1 MPRKHEVTN
10 PETQETYTC
19 RQWAKKLE
27 IDVATFLRRRK
38 NWGVEDPRTFQKK
51 QQVVIVKEPLSP
63 LHISAL
69 KNNQKFCTNP
79 KTGESLLANEW
90 ADRYGVPLIEFYQMM
105 KRYGKDSL
113 ALYQHFEK
121 RRSVA

>member
-1 MPRKHEVTN
+1 MGKKHQVTN

-19 RQWAKKLE
+19 RQWAEKLN
-27 IDVATFLRRRK
+27 IDVTTFLDRRNK
-38 NWGVEDPRTFQKK
+38 WGVNDARTFKK
-51 QQVVIVKEPLSP
+51 KEVINDNPLSMV
-63 LHISAL
+63 HVAAA
-69 KNNQKFCTNP
+69 KNKARFCTNP

-90 ADRYGVPLIEFYQMM
+90 AERYEVPLIEFYQMM